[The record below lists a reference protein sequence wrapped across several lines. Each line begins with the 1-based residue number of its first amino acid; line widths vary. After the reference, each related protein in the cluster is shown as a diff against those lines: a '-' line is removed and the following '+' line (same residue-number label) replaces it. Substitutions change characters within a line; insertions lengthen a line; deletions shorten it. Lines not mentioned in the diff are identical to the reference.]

1 MRLAGKHAVI
11 TGGAASG
18 LRMWAI
24 SRLSSAQTER
34 GGHLNVRTT
43 RSSTRLRPL
52 LMRWCK
58 LLQLYQAHPQT
69 DPREGAQPHI
79 VPASMTHQALAG
91 RADIDV
97 GLRII
102 GEVGAG
108 KGTVASI

>member
-34 GGHLNVRTT
+34 GGHLNGRTT
-43 RSSTRLRPL
+43 RSRTRLRPL

-69 DPREGAQPHI
+69 DPREGAQPHARQTPDASE
-79 VPASMTHQALAG
+79 PALRGSIEAQW
-91 RADIDV
+91 RAV
-97 GLRII
+97 
-102 GEVGAG
+102 
-108 KGTVASI
+108 SICSDE